1 MEKGG
6 FNLMD
11 NKRENVIWLLL
22 TAVLLA
28 VGIVLLV
35 LLLSGAIYGGAF

>member
-1 MEKGG
+1 
-6 FNLMD
+6 MD
-11 NKRENVIWLLL
+11 DKRENVIWLLL

-28 VGIVLLV
+28 VGIVLLA